1 MSSPATTEWV
11 DGHFIAGDLSLDFA
25 NTVFRRW
32 PEPGADLFTNTA
44 ALTSWLVRA
53 GLLPETEELHDD
65 LEPALTEARLL
76 RAALWK
82 AFDAHRD
89 CHTIPTDAM
98 ARLLETARRGLCGLT
113 IHPQGSTTPRT
124 TQSAFAAIALRA
136 ITLVLD
142 PPPQGIRA
150 CGRCGW
156 FFIDFSRSRRRRWCS
171 MKTCGNQAKAARH
184 RSAHI

>member
-32 PEPGADLFTNTA
+32 PETGADLFTDTA

-53 GLLPETEELHDD
+53 GLLPETEEVHED
-65 LEPALTEARLL
+65 LERALTEARLL
-76 RAALWK
+76 RTALWT
-82 AFDAHRD
+82 AFDAHRNR
-89 CHTIPTDAM
+89 HTISNEAM
-98 ARLLETARRGLCGLT
+98 ARLLDTAHRGLDGLT

-136 ITLVLD
+136 VTLVLD

-150 CGRCGW
+150 CDRCGW
-156 FFIDFSRSRRRRWCS
+156 FFVDVSRSRRRRWCS
-171 MKTCGNQAKAARH
+171 MKTCGNQAKVARH
-184 RSAHI
+184 RSAQI